1 MPMSAKPSPPP
12 AIEVDVDRASA
23 VAAPTDAVFTAWVA
37 AGLAALGLGHV
48 SLAVRLVDEAEA
60 VLLNRDYRGK
70 DYAPNVLSF
79 PVADEFPAP
88 PGEPRPLGDIVLCLP
103 VVQAEALD
111 YGMSFDQRL
120 AHLLIHGV
128 LHLAG
133 HNHDQQSP
141 RLAMEALEIRV
152 MAELGLPHPYQ
163 QL

>member
-79 PVADEFPAP
+79 PVADDFPAP

-103 VVQAEALD
+103 VVQAEA
-111 YGMSFDQRL
+111 
-120 AHLLIHGV
+120 
-128 LHLAG
+128 
-133 HNHDQQSP
+133 
-141 RLAMEALEIRV
+141 
-152 MAELGLPHPYQ
+152 
-163 QL
+163 